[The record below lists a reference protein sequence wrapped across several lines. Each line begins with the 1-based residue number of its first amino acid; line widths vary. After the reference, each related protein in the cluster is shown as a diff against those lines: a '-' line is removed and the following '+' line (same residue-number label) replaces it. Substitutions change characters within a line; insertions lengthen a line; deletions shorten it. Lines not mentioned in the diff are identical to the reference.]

1 MLLSRR
7 FFLRNAALS
16 LLAVKLP
23 FNGFAQNR
31 LNGQDNGFDPE
42 SFALFDGISHQ
53 TFEPWIGSRFRLSL
67 NNKSLGWLVL
77 LSVNE
82 INPNPKEAPDD
93 TTAIS
98 GVGPVQGSSPQAAIT
113 SFSLRF
119 RGTGAA
125 LPQNTYMLAHDW
137 LGSFPLFLVPSGR
150 KGTGPTYTAVFTLLP
165 VTELKK

>member
-1 MLLSRR
+1 MLPSRR

-23 FNGFAQNR
+23 FSAFAQNH
-31 LNGQDNGFDPE
+31 LNGQGNDFDPE
-42 SFALFDGISHQ
+42 SLALFAGVSRQ

-67 NNKSLGWLVL
+67 NNKSLGSLVL
-77 LSVNE
+77 LSVRE
-82 INPNPKEAPDD
+82 ISGDAKEAPDD
-93 TTAIS
+93 ATEIPRA
-98 GVGPVQGSSPQAAIT
+98 GPAHGASHQSAIT

-119 RGTGAA
+119 QGTGAA

-150 KGTGPTYTAVFTLLP
+150 KGTGSTYTAVITLLP